1 MIIRK
6 DWIPLKVV
14 RPFKGLR
21 YLRKMKSHNNVWA
34 LMECQICLQNMTSYI
49 PNNCVGRSRFALASS
64 HTVGRRHVVLYAYV
78 ICQRQ
83 WHKKCNL
90 IISGILR
97 ALGDYTGAPTLP
109 AVSHYRAPPSVR
121 CPHVCRRNGGGL
133 VIIVLPP
140 DEPTHN
146 NRMAIPRI
154 TFASVPHLRR
164 IGNNHQ
170 LSRNRI
176 RAGPTTGMLY

>member
-1 MIIRK
+1 
-6 DWIPLKVV
+6 
-14 RPFKGLR
+14 
-21 YLRKMKSHNNVWA
+21 MKSHNNVWA
-34 LMECQICLQNMTSYI
+34 LMECQLCLQNMTSYI
-49 PNNCVGRSRFALASS
+49 PNNCVGRSRFALAYF
-64 HTVGRRHVVLYAYV
+64 HTVGRRHAVLYAYA
-78 ICQRQ
+78 IRQRQ
-83 WHKKCNL
+83 SRKKCNL

-97 ALGDYTGAPTLP
+97 ALGDYTGAYASGSLTLSCSTLGVQPIRLP
-109 AVSHYRAPPSVR
+109 AGQGRAI
-121 CPHVCRRNGGGL
+121 

-176 RAGPTTGMLY
+176 RAGRTTGMLY